1 MSIEDEKVK
10 LSAKIKDIESSL
22 ANADVI
28 LNSVILTPTKHLE
41 MANRH
46 IPKAEWNARNV
57 LFMEDADYI
66 DQLFGKIR

>member
-1 MSIEDEKVK
+1 EKVK
-10 LSAKIKDIESSL
+10 LYAKIKDIESSL

-41 MANRH
+41 MTNKH

-57 LFMEDADYI
+57 LFMEDDNYI
-66 DQLFGKIR
+66 EQLFFRIQ